1 MLLGGGWA
9 QVGEFT
15 SLIAVQNATCQWKS
29 SSLYQE
35 DKVTEKLNKL
45 WAPEIYLECY
55 CAAREAQPIRGGNT
69 KPRAAMVMALW
80 PARMPWSSMY
90 SRNTMNIPKI
100 FQVFMVLLVW
110 QQEPRNR
117 SFPGLSPVDWGGT
130 WIQALSNSLM
140 YCLLF
145 RLFPNPRKCRGWIL
159 HWIRSHFFWM
169 KNFHSLVSC
178 ISLNNLKALKP
189 VAPSTLQ
196 SLKSLGL

>member
-1 MLLGGGWA
+1 MKFWPKVHSPKEVSVFVSWMNVIRRWLSSSWR
-9 QVGEFT
+9 VHIFYN
-15 SLIAVQNATCQWKS
+15 AVQNATCQWKS

-35 DKVTEKLNKL
+35 DKVTEKLHKL

-55 CAAREAQPIRGGNT
+55 CAAREAQPIRCGNT

-145 RLFPNPRKCRGWIL
+145 RLFPN
-159 HWIRSHFFWM
+159 
-169 KNFHSLVSC
+169 
-178 ISLNNLKALKP
+178 
-189 VAPSTLQ
+189 
-196 SLKSLGL
+196 

>member
-35 DKVTEKLNKL
+35 DKVTEKLHKL
-45 WAPEIYLECY
+45 WAPEIYLEWY

-178 ISLNNLKALKP
+178 ISLNNLKA
-189 VAPSTLQ
+189 Q
-196 SLKSLGL
+196 SLWPLPHYKAWSL